1 MKRTG
6 MAREEA
12 SAASTPPLA
21 VPSSLVTMSPVTPS
35 ASSKA
40 ATWATAFWP
49 ILASSTT
56 MISCGAS
63 GSDFCS
69 TRFTFLISSI
79 RCNWVGRRPAVS
91 ANTMSM
97 PRALAASTASKHTAA
112 ESPFSCE
119 MTVTPLRA
127 PHSCNCSRAA
137 ARKVSPAARMTDLPC
152 DWKYLASL
160 PMLVVLPAPLM
171 PASMMTKGVPLSGR
185 TSGCSSG
192 RMCSC
197 NASLSDWRSS
207 APSLRPLS
215 ETRRR
220 TSSINCS
227 VASIPMSLVS
237 STVSSSSYRSSSILP
252 PPNTPASD
260 LAMWSRD
267 LVRPCLR
274 RAAQPA
280 LAGWL
285 VAGVSC
291 GGAESGVLLSG
302 CLSVSAAVMSA
313 VSLSV
318 SVFRLPETSV
328 SCAGVSAVS
337 VCWLSGAAG
346 WAGGGLS
353 AAVASF
359 SHVPAHV
366 QTGAVS
372 AAVSVFRLPASVAG
386 GVSGWGVGLVMPAAQ
401 VTRVSAIVE
410 PAAQL
415 GGAVVSVGFS
425 GDSVWSDTG
434 VFSGC
439 GALSMAVSVFRL
451 PVSEGVSG
459 VGADSSAVCAV
470 WFSGGGAVS
479 AAGVSCGGVS
489 GCAASGLVSVFDLNS
504 RLKKPSMAVSRV
516 VFGKGAIV
524 TDFRLPERRFSGGGT
539 GYLFIF
545 DGNCGDG

>member
-1 MKRTG
+1 M
-6 MAREEA
+6 
-12 SAASTPPLA
+12 
-21 VPSSLVTMSPVTPS
+21 
-35 ASSKA
+35 
-40 ATWATAFWP
+40 
-49 ILASSTT
+49 
-56 MISCGAS
+56 
-63 GSDFCS
+63 
-69 TRFTFLISSI
+69 
-79 RCNWVGRRPAVS
+79 
-91 ANTMSM
+91 
-97 PRALAASTASKHTAA
+97 
-112 ESPFSCE
+112 
-119 MTVTPLRA
+119 
-127 PHSCNCSRAA
+127 
-137 ARKVSPAARMTDLPC
+137 
-152 DWKYLASL
+152 
-160 PMLVVLPAPLM
+160 
-171 PASMMTKGVPLSGR
+171 
-185 TSGCSSG
+185 
-192 RMCSC
+192 
-197 NASLSDWRSS
+197 
-207 APSLRPLS
+207 
-215 ETRRR
+215 
-220 TSSINCS
+220 
-227 VASIPMSLVS
+227 PMSLVS

-274 RAAQPA
+274 RAAQPV

-285 VAGVSC
+285 AAGMSW

-302 CLSVSAAVMSA
+302 CLSVSVAVMSA

-337 VCWLSGAAG
+337 VCWLSG
-346 WAGGGLS
+346 GGLS
-353 AAVASF
+353 AVAASF

-366 QTGAVS
+366 RTGAVS

-386 GVSGWGVGLVMPAAQ
+386 GVSGCGVGLAMPAAQ
-401 VTRVSAIVE
+401 VTRVSATVE

-415 GGAVVSVGFS
+415 GVGAVSIGFS
-425 GDSVWSDTG
+425 GDSVWSDAG

-439 GALSMAVSVFRL
+439 GTLSMAVSVFRL
-451 PVSEGVSG
+451 PVSEGASG

-524 TDFRLPERRFSGGGT
+524 TDFRLPESRFSGSGA